1 MLILEARERCLA
13 EFCGPICNKMV
24 KKWHVIEFFFLEN
37 GKSLE
42 LALINSKC
50 KSLRPAGNSTLAPG
64 TMAGAQR
71 ESAPHRSPA
80 KQEAAKTQL
89 AGSH

>member
-24 KKWHVIEFFFLEN
+24 KKRHVIEFFFLEN

-42 LALINSKC
+42 LALINSKW
-50 KSLRPAGNSTLAPG
+50 
-64 TMAGAQR
+64 
-71 ESAPHRSPA
+71 
-80 KQEAAKTQL
+80 
-89 AGSH
+89 